1 MRINHNIAAMEA
13 YRQLTVTSG
22 QLQGTLEK
30 LSSGLRINR
39 AADDAAGLA
48 ISEKMRS
55 QIRSIHQASRNAQ
68 DGISLIQ
75 TAEGALDEVQAI
87 LHRMRE
93 LAIQAANDTYTSYD
107 REQIQKEI
115 DQLKAEID
123 RIGESAQF
131 NTRKLLTGE
140 LSFIINQVGGNAY
153 VSNMTASP
161 STQPGTYK
169 VKIYQEASRAEL
181 TGVTNV
187 AVLDRIHTGEIV
199 INGVAVYLNST
210 EFSAALD
217 KLQYVID
224 KINEKTHNTGVKAE
238 RANGHLRLVQTEEGS
253 ERRIILSGSQDLLQD
268 LGFGAVPSILSNE
281 LSGTGPTFAVGSDR
295 LIRIN
300 GTVVDLST
308 ASSWQDVVDRINSQM
323 GGQVWA
329 ELVNIG
335 GKLYIRISAQGSG
348 RDVVLEEDSETISG
362 LARYDV
368 DLQAI
373 GFNTTRASQ
382 TQMEIRGFDV
392 DVDDTDTSYF
402 IGFDNTVGSAGTT
415 YTFYINGVEINVTT
429 RDLDSDGNADDLDLN
444 DVITAINAKSSETG
458 VTATLTSYDAGGG
471 DYRAYITL
479 TASPGSK
486 IELEDKDIV
495 GGSTSTLLEKIGFKT
510 HWAHDDTRYDP
521 RRWVMG
527 GSGVTGPAG
536 ITSAIYINGVRID
549 VDASD
554 TLSNVIRK
562 INNLS
567 AYTNVKAYNRD
578 VNGNSYLFLIQAS
591 GDSSNKI
598 IVEGNTNLLSWLGL
612 DDATEGIEEGTIASS
627 GTNVKVRVPSK
638 DENGNSYDINSP
650 DTLII
655 EGRGSHV
662 VLEKKIKD
670 YKYYT
675 PTNVNYTLMPLGL
688 SFSINGKRWDEADI
702 RVDASGTL
710 FLHIGPNENELMRVD
725 IDSLNTDGLGIADLT
740 VLTREEAELAI
751 EKSTKA
757 LEQVSTT
764 RSKLGAFQNRLE
776 HTIKNLNIMEV
787 NVQAAESRI
796 RDADIAQ
803 EMMEFVRLQILHQS
817 GVAMLA
823 QANQLPQSVLQ
834 LLR

>member
-13 YRQLTVTSG
+13 YRQLTITSG
-22 QLQGTLEK
+22 QLQKSLEK

-55 QIRSIHQASRNAQ
+55 QIRSIHQAARNAQ

-93 LAIQAANDTYTSYD
+93 LSIQAANDTCTSYD

-140 LSFIINQVGGNAY
+140 LSFIINQIGGNAY
-153 VSNMTASP
+153 VYNMTASP

-181 TGVTNV
+181 SGVTNV
-187 AVLDRIHTGEIV
+187 SVLDRIHTGEIV
-199 INGVAVYLNST
+199 INGVAVHLDST

-238 RANGHLRLVQTEEGS
+238 RAGGHLRLVQTESGS
-253 ERRIILSGSQDLLQD
+253 EKRIVLSGNQDLLQD
-268 LGFGAVPSILSNE
+268 LGFGSVPIVLSNE
-281 LSGTGPTFAVGSDR
+281 LSGTGPTFIGDR
-295 LIRIN
+295 LIKIN
-300 GTVVDLST
+300 GTVVDLSGAT
-308 ASSWQDVVDRINSQM
+308 TWQDVVDEINAQM

-329 ELVNIG
+329 ELIDVG
-335 GKLYIRISAQGSG
+335 GKIYIRISAQGSG
-348 RDVVLEEDSETISG
+348 RDVVLEEDPEIIGG
-362 LARYDV
+362 LTRYDV

-373 GFNTTRASQ
+373 GFNTTRVSQ
-382 TQMEIRGFDV
+382 TQMSMMGFDIGV
-392 DVDDTDTSYF
+392 NSTSGD
-402 IGFDNTVGSAGTT
+402 ILGFDNTTGTVGTT
-415 YTFYINGVEINVTT
+415 YTFYINGVEINVVTK
-429 RDLDSDGNADDLDLN
+429 DLDGDGNADDIDLN
-444 DVITAINAKSSETG
+444 DVISAINAKSSQTG
-458 VTATLTSYDAGGG
+458 VTSTLEIYDAGGG
-471 DYRAYITL
+471 NYRAYITL
-479 TASPGSK
+479 TASPGTR
-486 IELEDKDIV
+486 IELEDRDVV
-495 GGSTSTLLEKIGFKT
+495 GGSTSTFLERVGFKT

-527 GSGVTGPAG
+527 STPVSGTASV
-536 ITSAIYINGVRID
+536 TSAIYINGVRID

-554 TLSNVIRK
+554 TLSNVIKK

-578 VNGNSYLFLIQAS
+578 VGGNSYLFLIQAS
-591 GDSSNKI
+591 GDSSSKL
-598 IVEGNTNLLSWLGL
+598 IVEGNQTILTWLGL
-612 DDATEGIEEGTIASS
+612 SNPTEGIEDGTIASS

-638 DENGNSYDINSP
+638 DENGNSYDIDSP

-675 PTNVNYTLMPLGL
+675 PTNVNFTLMPLGL
-688 SFSINGKRWDEADI
+688 SFDIDGKRWDEADI

-710 FLHIGPNENELMRVD
+710 FLHIGPNENELMRID
-725 IDSLNTDGLGIADLT
+725 IDSLNTDGLGIADLA

-751 EKSTKA
+751 EKVTKA
-757 LEQVSTT
+757 LEQVSTA

-817 GVAMLA
+817 GTAMLA